1 MTDIKALEKKIED
14 LDKRV
19 IKLEVEKD
27 WTDTLYEKA
36 RALVI
41 KNDRASAIFL
51 QRKLMIDYERAERL
65 LEKLQS
71 NGVVDPSVNFEPRKV
86 LVKE

>member
-1 MTDIKALEKKIED
+1 MTDIKTLEKKVDE
-14 LDKRV
+14 LDTRLK
-19 IKLEVEKD
+19 KLEAEKD

-36 RALVI
+36 RALVV

-71 NGVVDPSVNFEPRKV
+71 DGVVGPSVNFEPRKV